1 MFKSNKFGRI
11 FWVDDELEFKSC
23 PLNVDE
29 TGDFDCEDY
38 VSEWTDWEG
47 VDMNELLAIHK
58 VCILNKTQYAG
69 SLTLNDKAHKI
80 TNSDEPVIINLPE
93 GTNLKKRSM
102 QYDYADKVID
112 SQELEGDISTVKD
125 SDYAD
130 KVDTLV
136 DKMGMNSYKW
146 DEQFYNEIVK
156 NDKFSFGRFNDPDYP
171 IHLSQT

>member
-29 TGDFDCEDY
+29 TGDFTCEDY

-69 SLTLNDKAHKI
+69 SLSLNDYAHKI
-80 TNSDEPVIINLPE
+80 TD
-93 GTNLKKRSM
+93 KK
-102 QYDYADKVID
+102 D
-112 SQELEGDISTVKD
+112 
-125 SDYAD
+125 DYAD
-130 KVDTLV
+130 KVDRLV
-136 DKMGMNSYKW
+136 DNMGMRKYKW

-156 NDKFSFGRFNDPDYP
+156 DSTFSYGKFNDINYP
-171 IHLSQT
+171 LHLQQQ

>member
-29 TGDFDCEDY
+29 TGDFSCEDY

-69 SLTLNDKAHKI
+69 SLSLNDYAHKV
-80 TNSDEPVIINLPE
+80 TD
-93 GTNLKKRSM
+93 KKD
-102 QYDYADKVID
+102 DYA
-112 SQELEGDISTVKD
+112 E
-125 SDYAD
+125 
-130 KVDTLV
+130 KVDRLV
-136 DKMGMNSYKW
+136 DNMGMRKYKW

-156 NDKFSFGRFNDPDYP
+156 DSTFSYGKFNDINYP
-171 IHLSQT
+171 LHLQQQ

>member
-29 TGDFDCEDY
+29 TGDFDAEDY

-47 VDMNELLAIHK
+47 VDMNELLNIHK

-69 SLTLNDKAHKI
+69 SLSLNDYAHKI
-80 TNSDEPVIINLPE
+80 TD
-93 GTNLKKRSM
+93 KK
-102 QYDYADKVID
+102 D
-112 SQELEGDISTVKD
+112 
-125 SDYAD
+125 DYAD

-136 DKMGMNSYKW
+136 DKMGMTKYNF
-146 DEQFYNEIVK
+146 DENLYNEIVIDSK
-156 NDKFSFGRFNDPDYP
+156 VSYGKFNDIDYP
-171 IHLSQT
+171 IHLSQS

>member
-1 MFKSNKFGRI
+1 MYKSNKFGRI

-69 SLTLNDKAHKI
+69 SLSLNDKAHKI
-80 TNSDEPVIINLPE
+80 TDSDEPVIINLPE

-102 QYDYADKVID
+102 QYDYA
-112 SQELEGDISTVKD
+112 E
-125 SDYAD
+125 
-130 KVDTLV
+130 KVDRLV
-136 DKMGMNSYKW
+136 DNMGMRKYKW

-156 NDKFSFGRFNDPDYP
+156 DSTFSYGKFNETNYP
-171 IHLSQT
+171 IHLQQQ

>member
-1 MFKSNKFGRI
+1 MYSSETFGRL
-11 FWVDDELEFKSC
+11 FWVDDDYEFKSC

-29 TGDFDCEDY
+29 TGDFDCDDY

-69 SLTLNDKAHKI
+69 SLSLNDKAHKV
-80 TNSDEPVIINLPE
+80 TD
-93 GTNLKKRSM
+93 KK
-102 QYDYADKVID
+102 D
-112 SQELEGDISTVKD
+112 
-125 SDYAD
+125 DYAD

-136 DKMGMNSYKW
+136 DKMGMTNYKF

-156 NDKFSFGRFNDPDYP
+156 DSTFSYGKFNEINYP
-171 IHLSQT
+171 LHLQQQ

>member
-1 MFKSNKFGRI
+1 MYSSETFGRI

-29 TGDFDCEDY
+29 TGDFTCEDY

-69 SLTLNDKAHKI
+69 SLSLNDKAH
-80 TNSDEPVIINLPE
+80 
-93 GTNLKKRSM
+93 
-102 QYDYADKVID
+102 KVID

-136 DKMGMNSYKW
+136 DNMKMNSYKY

-156 NDKFSFGRFNDPDYP
+156 NDKFSYGKFNNPDYP
-171 IHLSQT
+171 IHLSQS

>member
-23 PLNVDE
+23 TLNVDG
-29 TGDFDCEDY
+29 TGDFACEDY
-38 VSEWTDWEG
+38 ISEWKDWEG
-47 VDMNELLAIHK
+47 VDMHELLAIHR
-58 VCILNKTQYAG
+58 CELLNKTQYAG

-80 TNSDEPVIINLPE
+80 
-93 GTNLKKRSM
+93 
-102 QYDYADKVID
+102 ID

-136 DKMGMNSYKW
+136 DKMGMTKYKF
-146 DEQFYNEIVK
+146 DESFYNELVTDY
-156 NDKFSFGRFNDPDYP
+156 NYRFPKFMSIDYP
-171 IHLSQT
+171 TN